1 MSDCLV
7 GIRIIDER
15 KLSIMLNTNH
25 RKPKNYLTWN
35 GLNRVNHFAD
45 TDQNTASWTVT
56 NLLMYIFQN
65 NVGVM

>member
-35 GLNRVNHFAD
+35 GLNRVDHFAD
-45 TDQNTASWTVT
+45 TDSE
-56 NLLMYIFQN
+56 LDCYKPL
-65 NVGVM
+65 NVHISK